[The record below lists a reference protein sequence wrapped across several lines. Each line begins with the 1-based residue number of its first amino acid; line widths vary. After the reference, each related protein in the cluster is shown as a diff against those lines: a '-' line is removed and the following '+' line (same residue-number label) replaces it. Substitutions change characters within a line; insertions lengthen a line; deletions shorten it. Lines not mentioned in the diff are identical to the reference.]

1 MSKLIPKKIIRDQIQ
16 KNQNERTSTFEYK
29 GKIYWL
35 KQKEPPS
42 LIKRLLI
49 RNASKS
55 LLKEKLVLKKLA
67 KQGIPV
73 PDVIDFDENY
83 LVLSDVGDAI
93 INIIEKRHTYY
104 SNNHPK
110 FHVNGNPQK
119 ERILTKASTALAKLH
134 KMGYAHGRPSIKDIC
149 LKNNKIYFID
159 FEENQLGKNINKQ
172 QTRDLLIFIHSLY
185 RFFGIKNES
194 IKKIIK
200 TYQQNG
206 GGKVWTRANKKM
218 QTWIWLRYLFFF
230 FKKSGG
236 KDITPIYWVFNF
248 FKSQKNL

>member
-16 KNQNERTSTFEYK
+16 KNQNKRTSTFEYK
-29 GKIYWL
+29 GKKYWL

-42 LIKRLLI
+42 LIKHLLM

-55 LLKEKLVLKKLA
+55 LIKEKTVLKKLA

-73 PDVIDFDENY
+73 PNVIDFGEDY
-83 LVLSDVGDAI
+83 LVLSDVGDAV

-110 FHVNGNPQK
+110 FYLNGNPLK
-119 ERILTKASTALAKLH
+119 EKILTKASAALAKLH

-159 FEENQLGKNINKQ
+159 FEENQLGKNIHKQ
-172 QTRDLLIFIHSLY
+172 QMRDLLIFIHSLY

-200 TYQQNG
+200 IYQKNG
-206 GGKVWTRANKKM
+206 GGKVWTRTNKKM
-218 QTWIWLRYLFFF
+218 QTWTWLRYLFFF

-236 KDITPIYWVFNF
+236 KDIIPIYWVFNF
-248 FKSQKNL
+248 FKSQKNF

>member
-1 MSKLIPKKIIRDQIQ
+1 MSKPIPKKIIRDQIQ
-16 KNQNERTSTFEYK
+16 KNQNNRTSTFEYE
-29 GKIYWL
+29 GQMYWL

-42 LIKRLLI
+42 LIKSLLMK
-49 RNASKS
+49 NASKS
-55 LLKEKLVLKKLA
+55 LVKEKTVLKKLS
-67 KQGIPV
+67 KQGVLV
-73 PDVIDFDENY
+73 PEVINFGEDY

-93 INIIEKRHTYY
+93 INIIEKRHAYY
-104 SNNHPK
+104 PNNHPK
-110 FHVNGNPQK
+110 FHVNGTPSK
-119 ERILTKASTALAKLH
+119 EKILTKASIALAKLH
-134 KMGYAHGRPSIKDIC
+134 KIGYAHGRPSIKDIC

-159 FEENQLGKNINKQ
+159 FEENQLDKNINKQ
-172 QTRDLLIFIHSLY
+172 QMRDLLIFIHSLY

-200 TYQQNG
+200 TYQKNG
-206 GGKVWTRANKKM
+206 GDKVWARTNKKM

>member
-1 MSKLIPKKIIRDQIQ
+1 MSRLIPKKIIQDQIQ
-16 KNQNERTSTFEYK
+16 KNQNKRTSTFEYK
-29 GKIYWL
+29 GQMYWL
-35 KQKEPPS
+35 KQKESLS
-42 LIKRLLI
+42 LIKLLLI

-55 LLKEKLVLKKLA
+55 LIKERIVLKKLS
-67 KQGIPV
+67 KKGIPV
-73 PDVIDFDENY
+73 PDVIDFGEDY
-83 LVLSDVGDAI
+83 LVLSDVGDAV
-93 INIIEKRHTYY
+93 INIIEKRQTYY

-110 FHVNGNPQK
+110 FHVNGTPSK
-119 ERILTKASTALAKLH
+119 EKILTKASRALAKLH

-159 FEENQLGKNINKQ
+159 FEENQLNKNINKQ

-185 RFFGIKNES
+185 RFFGVKNKSIKN
-194 IKKIIK
+194 IIK
-200 TYQQNG
+200 TYQQKG
-206 GGKVWTRANKKM
+206 GDKVWSRTNKKM

-236 KDITPIYWVFNF
+236 KDIRPIYWVFNF

>member
-16 KNQNERTSTFEYK
+16 KNQNKRTYTFKYK
-29 GKIYWL
+29 GKMYWL
-35 KQKEPPS
+35 KQKESPS
-42 LIKRLLI
+42 LIKHLLM

-55 LLKEKLVLKKLA
+55 LIKEKTVLKKLS
-67 KQGIPV
+67 KHGIPV
-73 PDVIDFDENY
+73 PDVVDFGEDY
-83 LVLSDVGDAI
+83 LVLSDVGDAV

-119 ERILTKASTALAKLH
+119 EKILTKASTALAKFH

-185 RFFGIKNES
+185 RFFGIKDES

-206 GGKVWTRANKKM
+206 GDKVWARTNKKM

-230 FKKSGG
+230 FKRSGG
-236 KDITPIYWVFNF
+236 KDLAPIYWVFNF

>member
-16 KNQNERTSTFEYK
+16 KNQNKRTSTFEYK
-29 GKIYWL
+29 GEMYWL

-42 LIKRLLI
+42 LIKQLLM
-49 RNASKS
+49 RNTSKN
-55 LLKEKLVLKKLA
+55 LIKEKTVLKKLT

-73 PDVIDFDENY
+73 PNVIDFGENY
-83 LVLSDVGDAI
+83 LVLSDVGDAV
-93 INIIEKRHTYY
+93 INIIEKRHKYY

-110 FHVNGNPQK
+110 FHIKGNPLK
-119 ERILTKASTALAKLH
+119 EKILTKASTALAKLH

-185 RFFGIKNES
+185 RFFGIKDES

-206 GGKVWTRANKKM
+206 GSKVWTRANKKM

>member
-1 MSKLIPKKIIRDQIQ
+1 MSKLIPEKIIRDQIQ
-16 KNQNERTSTFEYK
+16 KNQNIRTSIFEHE
-29 GKIYWL
+29 GQIYWL
-35 KQKEPPS
+35 KQKESNS
-42 LIKRLLI
+42 LIKRFLMRNSSKNLI
-49 RNASKS
+49 
-55 LLKEKLVLKKLA
+55 KERMVLKKLS

-73 PDVIDFDENY
+73 PDVINFGEDY

-93 INIIEKRHTYY
+93 INIIERRHSYY
-104 SNNHPK
+104 SNSHPK
-110 FHVNGNPQK
+110 FHINGAPSK
-119 ERILTKASTALAKLH
+119 EKILTKASIALAKLH

-149 LKNNKIYFID
+149 MKNNKIYFID
-159 FEENQLGKNINKQ
+159 FEENKLDKNINKQ

-185 RFFGIKNES
+185 RFFGVKNES
-194 IKKIIK
+194 IKNIIK

-206 GGKVWTRANKKM
+206 GDKVWTRTNKKM
-218 QTWIWLRYLFFF
+218 QNWIWLRYLFFF